1 MPVNPYVPTGSG
13 VLKTEI
19 LIDNKNNGLDGLMLE
34 AEVNFELNKIP
45 SARFTFVASNLD
57 NNNGTTMESD
67 SLALNSE
74 IEFSVFVNDQ
84 KKTLYKG
91 IIKSIEK
98 KQLATRITIK
108 IECRDKAFKMT
119 FNPPE
124 TETNELTFDDHLEA
138 AANGLTIDSSLTGQ
152 EWGQEKISRNPA
164 TLPWDFILAYLD
176 SAGIMMAARNGEL
189 KGIDITQTATEKYN
203 AENGINIFSFSGKT
217 DNTKLFKKVSVEYW
231 DPASQSIQ
239 KTEAEQEA
247 EYENNK
253 IIRLN
258 ENRFSQGTI
267 TRVANAA
274 LKKSALSAIY
284 GHVLTFGN
292 LEAFAG
298 DYMLCNKVHPEID
311 NKPVIIWREHHII
324 EKGIWKTEYTF
335 GLENVNNF
343 SDSVNP
349 QLQNPQVQLG
359 QSNLVPGLQIGTVIQ
374 IEEDPLNEFRIKVR
388 IPAMAETG
396 EGVWARLANI
406 YGSSETGSFFIP
418 DVDDEVIL
426 GCLGNNPDNPV
437 ILGSLYSS
445 AHVPPFTVTA
455 DNFIKGFVTKG
466 GNKIVIDDEKKVIEL
481 STEKGNKLL
490 ISDEL
495 KGLSLEDEN
504 KNKILMNKDGI
515 TIESSKDI
523 IMKAKGNFQAEA
535 KEFKIKA
542 SGNLEMKGSMIKLN

>member
-1 MPVNPYVPTGSG
+1 MPVNPYVPTGQG

-19 LIDNKNNGLDGLMLE
+19 LIGTENNGLDGLLVD
-34 AEVNFELNKIP
+34 AEVNFEMNKIP
-45 SARFTFVASNLD
+45 SARFTFVASNLE
-57 NNNGTTMESD
+57 NNNGITMASD
-67 SLALNSE
+67 SLVLNSE
-74 IEFSVFVNDQ
+74 IEFNIFVNDK

-91 IIKSIEK
+91 VIRSIEK

-108 IECRDKAFKMT
+108 VECRDKAYKMI
-119 FNPPE
+119 FNPAE

-164 TLPWDFILAYLD
+164 TVPWDFIVAYLD
-176 SAGIMMAARNGEL
+176 SVGVMMAVRNGVL
-189 KGIDITQTATEKYN
+189 KGIDITQSAVEKYN
-203 AENGINIFSFSGKT
+203 AENGINVFSFSGKT
-217 DNTKLFKKVSVEYW
+217 DVTKLYKKVSVEYW
-231 DPASQSIQ
+231 DPASQSLQ

-247 EYENNK
+247 EYDNNK

-267 TRVANAA
+267 TRIANGA
-274 LKKSALSAIY
+274 LKKSVHSSIY
-284 GHVLTFGN
+284 GQVLTFGN
-292 LEAFAG
+292 LEAVAG
-298 DYMLCNKVHPEID
+298 DYMVSSKAYAEID
-311 NKPVIIWREHHII
+311 GKPVIIWRERHII
-324 EKGIWKTEYTF
+324 ESGVWKTEYTF
-335 GLENVNNF
+335 GIESVNNF
-343 SDSVNP
+343 SDFVNP
-349 QLQNPQVQLG
+349 QMQNPQVQLG
-359 QSNLVPGLQIGTVIQ
+359 QSNMVPGLQIGTVIQ

-406 YGSSETGSFFIP
+406 YGSSEMGSFFIP

-445 AHVPPFTVTA
+445 AHVPPFTITA
-455 DNFIKGFVTKG
+455 DNFIKGFVTKAK
-466 GNKIVIDDEKKVIEL
+466 NKIVIDDEKKSIEI

-490 ISDEL
+490 ISDEE
-495 KGLSLEDEN
+495 KGLVLEDEN
-504 KNKILMNKDGI
+504 KNRIVMNKDGI